1 MTIILLIFLLI
12 TAGLVVASI
21 KTKGK
26 TRKISL
32 TLLVIVLL
40 TPLCLILLVKPAQQ
54 GKIFPRWGKI
64 SLLLSEP
71 DDLWIPLAKAPL
83 KRNLQEFTFPLSH
96 KYVGHYNIEILFAD
110 KNINVWDIDKSD
122 ISMSVSF
129 YDSETVLFTKT
140 SSYAGGF
147 KGSRGSGLTFIRY
160 SLPEDLP
167 INRKL
172 NAGIEITGNI
182 DNFMNKYGGAEVI
195 IKKGSDL

>member
-1 MTIILLIFLLI
+1 MTIILSIFILI
-12 TAGLVVASI
+12 TAGLIVASI

-32 TLLVIVLL
+32 TLLLIVLL
-40 TPLCLILLVKPAQQ
+40 IPICLILLIKPSQQ

-64 SLLLSEP
+64 SLLFSEP

-83 KRNLQEFTFPLSH
+83 KRNMQEYIFPLSH
-96 KYVGHYNIEILFAD
+96 KYVGHYNIEILFSD

-129 YDSETVLFTKT
+129 YDNETVLFTKT

-172 NAGIEITGNI
+172 NAEIKIKGNI
-182 DNFMNKYGGAEVI
+182 DDFMNKYGESQII

>member
-1 MTIILLIFLLI
+1 MTIILLIFILI
-12 TAGLVVASI
+12 TAGLIIASV

-26 TRKISL
+26 TRKIFV
-32 TLLVIVLL
+32 TLLVVVLL
-40 TPLCLILLVKPAQQ
+40 IPLCLILLIKPSQQ
-54 GKIFPRWGKI
+54 GKVFPGWGKI
-64 SLLLSEP
+64 SLLFSEP
-71 DDLWIPLAKAPL
+71 DDLWIPLARAPL
-83 KRNLQEFTFPLSH
+83 NRNIHEYSFLLSH
-96 KYVGHYNIEILFAD
+96 KYVGHYNIEILFSD

-129 YDSETVLFTKT
+129 YDSETALLSKT

-167 INRKL
+167 LNRKL
-172 NAGIEITGNI
+172 NAEIEIVGNI
-182 DNFMNKYGGAEVI
+182 DDFMNKYGEAQII

>member
-1 MTIILLIFLLI
+1 MTIILLILI
-12 TAGLVVASI
+12 LIIAGLIVASI
-21 KTKGK
+21 KTKGN

-40 TPLCLILLVKPAQQ
+40 IPLCLILLIKPSQQ

-64 SLLLSEP
+64 SLLFSEP
-71 DDLWIPLAKAPL
+71 DDLWMPLARAPL
-83 KRNLQEFTFPLSH
+83 KRNIHEYAFPISH
-96 KYVGHYNIEILFAD
+96 KYVGHYNIEILFSD
-110 KNINVWDIDKSD
+110 KNINVWKIDKND

-129 YDSETVLFTKT
+129 YDNKTVLFSKT
-140 SSYAGGF
+140 STYAGGF

-172 NAGIEITGNI
+172 NADIKITGNI
-182 DNFMNKYGGAEVI
+182 DDFINKYGDAQII

>member
-1 MTIILLIFLLI
+1 MTIILLIFILI
-12 TAGLVVASI
+12 TAGLIVASI
-21 KTKGK
+21 KAKVK
-26 TRKISL
+26 TRKVSL

-40 TPLCLILLVKPAQQ
+40 IPLCLISLVKPSQQ

-64 SLLLSEP
+64 SLLFSEP

-83 KRNLQEFTFPLSH
+83 KRNMQEYVFPLSH
-96 KYVGHYNIEILFAD
+96 KYVGHYNIEILFSD
-110 KNINVWDIDKSD
+110 KDINVWEIDKSD

-129 YDSETVLFTKT
+129 YDSETVLFSKT
-140 SSYAGGF
+140 STYAGGF

-167 INRKL
+167 VNRKL
-172 NAGIEITGNI
+172 NAGIKIKGNI
-182 DNFMNKYGGAEVI
+182 DDFMNKYGDAKLI

>member
-1 MTIILLIFLLI
+1 MTIILLIFILI
-12 TAGLVVASI
+12 TAGLIVAAI

-26 TRKISL
+26 TRKIFV
-32 TLLVIVLL
+32 TLLVVVLL
-40 TPLCLILLVKPAQQ
+40 IPLCLILLIKPSQQ
-54 GKIFPRWGKI
+54 GKIFPGWGKI
-64 SLLLSEP
+64 SLLFSEP
-71 DDLWIPLAKAPL
+71 DDLWIPLARAPL
-83 KRNLQEFTFPLSH
+83 NRNIHEYSFPLSH
-96 KYVGHYNIEILFAD
+96 KYVGHYNIEILFSD

-129 YDSETVLFTKT
+129 YDSETALFSKT

-167 INRKL
+167 LNRKL
-172 NAGIEITGNI
+172 NAEIEIVGNI
-182 DNFMNKYGGAEVI
+182 DDFMNKYGEAKII

>member
-1 MTIILLIFLLI
+1 MTIILLIFILI
-12 TAGLVVASI
+12 TAGLIAASI

-26 TRKISL
+26 TRKVSL

-40 TPLCLILLVKPAQQ
+40 IPLCLISLVKPSQQ

-64 SLLLSEP
+64 SLLFSEP

-83 KRNLQEFTFPLSH
+83 KRNMQEYVFPLSH
-96 KYVGHYNIEILFAD
+96 KYVGHYNIEILFSD
-110 KNINVWDIDKSD
+110 KDINVWDIDKSD

-129 YDSETVLFTKT
+129 YDSESVLFSKT
-140 SSYAGGF
+140 TSHAGGF

-167 INRKL
+167 VNRKL
-172 NAGIEITGNI
+172 NAGIKIKGNI
-182 DNFMNKYGGAEVI
+182 DDFMNKYGDAKLI

>member
-1 MTIILLIFLLI
+1 MTIILLFFILI
-12 TAGLVVASI
+12 TAGLVVAAI

-26 TRKISL
+26 TRRISL

-40 TPLCLILLVKPAQQ
+40 IPLCLILLIQPSQR

-64 SLLLSEP
+64 SLLFSEP

-83 KRNLQEFTFPLSH
+83 KRNLQEYVFPISH
-96 KYVGHYNIEILFAD
+96 KYVGYYNIEILFSD
-110 KNINVWDIDKSD
+110 KNINVWDVDKSD

-140 SSYAGGF
+140 SSYADGF

-160 SLPEDLP
+160 SLPKNLP

-172 NAGIEITGNI
+172 NAEIEITGNI
-182 DNFMNKYGGAEVI
+182 EDFMNKYGDAQII

>member
-1 MTIILLIFLLI
+1 MTIIFLIFLLI
-12 TAGLVVASI
+12 TAGLIIVSI

-40 TPLCLILLVKPAQQ
+40 IPLCLILLIKPSQQ

-64 SLLLSEP
+64 SLLFSEP
-71 DDLWIPLAKAPL
+71 DGLWIPLGKAPL
-83 KRNLQEFTFPLSH
+83 SRNIQKYVFPISH
-96 KYVGHYNIEILFAD
+96 KYVGNYNIEILFSD
-110 KNINVWDIDKSD
+110 KNINVWKIDKSE

-129 YDSETVLFTKT
+129 YDSETVLFSKT

-147 KGSRGSGLTFIRY
+147 KGSKGSGLTFIRY

-172 NAGIEITGNI
+172 NAEIEIMGNI
-182 DNFMNKYGGAEVI
+182 DDFMNKYGDTQII